1 MNTFASPSAVT
12 QARTVPRTAS
22 NSQLDEWYAALAR
35 RDAAYDGVFF
45 VGVRT
50 TGVFCRPSCTAKKPR
65 RENVEFF
72 ESAAAALAGGYRACL
87 RCRPL
92 EPAGSP
98 PAWVRVLAEEVDR
111 VCAPL
116 ADGRLD
122 RNGVVDRSGRI
133 DRNGRIDD
141 KALRARGLEP
151 ATVRRQFL
159 RTFGVTFQ
167 AYQRAR
173 RLGVALERVKNGGD
187 LLGVAFDAGF
197 ESDSG
202 FRSAFKRLFG
212 GPPGRVRAAARDDG
226 TSDAH
231 GAARG
236 PTPESVDPI
245 VATLIHT
252 PIGAFVAAA
261 NAAGVCLFDFADRPA
276 ILSQTKSLRRWFAG
290 PVIPGR
296 SAHLEAL
303 RQQLDEY
310 FAGRRREF
318 SLPLATAGTPFQLAV
333 WRRLREIPYGETRSY
348 EQIAQE
354 IGRAGAQRAVGKA
367 NGDNRLAIL
376 IPCHR
381 VVQKDGQLRGYGGG
395 LWRKRWLLE
404 HERRHV
410 S

>member
-1 MNTFASPSAVT
+1 M
-12 QARTVPRTAS
+12 PRH
-22 NSQLDEWYAALAR
+22 DEWYAALAR

-72 ESAAAALAGGYRACL
+72 ETATAALADGYRACL

-98 PAWVRVLAEEVDR
+98 PAWVRALAQEVEGG
-111 VCAPL
+111 CLAPPDQRN
-116 ADGRLD
+116 AQNGRM
-122 RNGVVDRSGRI
+122 DRSDQI
-133 DRNGRIDD
+133 PWNGKIDD
-141 KALRARGLEP
+141 KALRARGLDP
-151 ATVRRQFL
+151 ATVRRQFV
-159 RTFGVTFQ
+159 RAYGVTFQ

-173 RLGVALERVKNGGD
+173 RLGIALERVKNGSD

-212 GPPGRVRAAARDDG
+212 AAPGRMRGASRNGGARSGRASPPASA
-226 TSDAH
+226 
-231 GAARG
+231 GAG
-236 PTPESVDPI
+236 VDPI
-245 VATLIHT
+245 FATMIHT
-252 PIGAFVAAA
+252 PLGAFVAAA
-261 NAAGVCLFDFADRPA
+261 NETGVCLFDFADRPA
-276 ILSQTKSLRRWFAG
+276 ILSQARSLQRWFAG

-296 SAHLEAL
+296 NAHLETL
-303 RQQLDEY
+303 RAQADEY
-310 FAGRRREF
+310 FAGRRRTF
-318 SLPLATAGTPFQLAV
+318 DVPLAMAGTPFQTAV
-333 WRRLREIPYGETRSY
+333 WRRLLEIPFGETRSY
-348 EQIAQE
+348 EQIAAG
-354 IGRAGAQRAVGKA
+354 IGRPGAQRAVGRA

-395 LWRKRWLLE
+395 LWRKKWLLE
-404 HERRHV
+404 HERRNAR
-410 S
+410 